1 MRSRKPRLDLDDV
14 VREFRPKIGFKVRRA
29 LGPGNPDWEDVT
41 NEVLAQAVEKIRS
54 GEFRGDSTI
63 GTFIYTI
70 TIRRITDY
78 IRRKTRVLRFIP
90 EPGTPEAPPANVER
104 DQELER
110 MLAALGTL
118 KPRYKE
124 VLNLYYLM
132 EMTREETARR
142 LGISPAK
149 VSERVNYAQKLLR
162 RKMRR

>member
-1 MRSRKPRLDLDDV
+1 MRSRKPRLDLDEV

-29 LGPGNPDWEDVT
+29 LGARNPDWEDIT
-41 NEVLAQAVEKIRS
+41 NEVLAQAVEKIRA

-70 TIRRITDY
+70 TVRRITDY
-78 IRRKTRVLRFIP
+78 IRRKTKILRFIP
-90 EPGTPEAPPANVER
+90 EPGTPDAPVEHVER
-104 DQELER
+104 DQDLER
-110 MLAALGTL
+110 MIAALATL

-132 EMTREETARR
+132 ELTREETARR
-142 LGISPAK
+142 LGITPAK

-162 RKMRR
+162 RKMKR

>member
-1 MRSRKPRLDLDDV
+1 MRSRKPRLDLDEV

-29 LGPGNPDWEDVT
+29 LGARNPDWEDIT

-54 GEFRGDSTI
+54 GEFRGDSAI

-70 TIRRITDY
+70 TVRRITDY
-78 IRRKTRVLRFIP
+78 IRRKTKILRFVP
-90 EPGTPEAPPANVER
+90 EPGTPVAPVEHAER
-104 DQELER
+104 DQDLER
-110 MLAALGTL
+110 MIAALATL

-132 EMTREETARR
+132 ELTREETARR
-142 LGISPAK
+142 LGITPAK

-162 RKMRR
+162 RKMKR